1 MENIQANKT
10 VLVTGGTGFL
20 GIHIILQLL
29 QQDFNVKT
37 TLRSLSKKDVILKA
51 LQQGG
56 IEDFSNLSFYE
67 ADLTEDKNW
76 DEAVKNCDYVLHV
89 ASPFPAQDP
98 KDENELIIPARD
110 GALRILKASRD
121 AGVKR
126 VVLTSSFA
134 AVGYSINNEN
144 HIFTEE
150 DWTDSN
156 VELPAYIKSKT
167 IAEQSAWEFIE
178 KQGNGLELSVI
189 NPVGIF
195 GPVIGGITSAS
206 LDIAVSGIL
215 KGNLEYTP
223 TFTMGVVDVRDVADI
238 HIKAML
244 HPQANGER
252 FIATSEGV
260 MSFYDVAELYKK
272 ERPQYTSTIKNLEP
286 IGREFY
292 KEISNNKARTILN
305 WNPRSREEALLA
317 SADSLNENL

>member
-20 GIHIILQLL
+20 GIHTILQLL
-29 QQDFNVKT
+29 HQDFNVKT

-51 LQQGG
+51 VQQGG

-76 DEAVKNCDYVLHV
+76 AEAVKNCDYVLHV
-89 ASPFPAQDP
+89 ASPFPAKDP

-110 GALRILKASRD
+110 GALRILKAARE

-134 AVGYSINNEN
+134 AVGYTTNIEN
-144 HIFTEE
+144 HVFTEK

-156 VELPAYIKSKT
+156 AELPAYIKSKT
-167 IAEQSAWEFIE
+167 LAEQSAWKFIE
-178 KQGNGLELSVI
+178 KEGNGLELSVI

-206 LDIAVSGIL
+206 LDVAVSEIL

-260 MSFYDVAELYKK
+260 MSFYDVAELLKK
-272 ERPQYTSTIKNLEP
+272 ERPQYSSTIKHLEP
-286 IGREFY
+286 IDGEFY
-292 KEISNNKARTILN
+292 KEISNNKARTILH

-317 SADSLNENL
+317 SVDSLNLNF